1 MIFMRVVLLG
11 PPGAGKGTHA
21 GIVTETCKIPHI
33 STGDMFRAAI
43 KNGTPVGLE
52 AKSYMDKGEL
62 VPDSVV
68 CKMVEERIS
77 ESDCSNGFLLDG
89 FPRTMA
95 QAKALDAALAAKGQ
109 KIDLVINLMCS
120 DEVVLGR
127 LTTRRVCRKCGAI
140 YNVKSKPP
148 KVEGVCDIDGGEVY
162 QRSDDTAETITN
174 RLSVYKSQTA
184 ELIDY
189 YRGNGVLKDVK
200 ADVDKNETAE
210 AIRSLL

>member
-21 GIVTETCKIPHI
+21 GVVTETCKIPHI

-77 ESDCSNGFLLDG
+77 EADCSNGFLLDG

-109 KIDLVINLMCS
+109 KIDLVINLQCS

-127 LTTRRVCRKCGAI
+127 LTTRRVCRTCGAI
-140 YNVKSKPP
+140 YNVNSKPP
-148 KVEGVCDIDGGEVY
+148 KVEGVCDVDGGEVY
-162 QRSDDTAETITN
+162 QRSDDTVETITN
-174 RLSVYKSQTA
+174 RLSVYKAQTA

>member
-1 MIFMRVVLLG
+1 MRVVLLG

-21 GIVTETCKIPHI
+21 GVVTETCKIPHI
-33 STGDMFRAAI
+33 STGDMFRSAI

-77 ESDCSNGFLLDG
+77 EADCVNGFLLDG

-109 KIDLVINLMCS
+109 KIDLVINLQCS

-127 LTTRRVCRKCGAI
+127 LTTRRVCRTCGAI
-140 YNVKSKPP
+140 YNVNSKPP
-148 KVEGVCDIDGGEVY
+148 KVKGVCDVDGGEVY
-162 QRSDDTAETITN
+162 QRSDDTVETITN
-174 RLSVYKSQTA
+174 RLSVYKAQTA

>member
-77 ESDCSNGFLLDG
+77 EADCVNGFLLDG

-109 KIDLVINLMCS
+109 KIDLVINLQCS

-127 LTTRRVCRKCGAI
+127 LTTRRVCRTCGAI
-140 YNVKSKPP
+140 YNVNSKPP
-148 KVEGVCDIDGGEVY
+148 KVEGVCDVDGGEVY
-162 QRSDDTAETITN
+162 QRSDDTVETITN
-174 RLSVYKSQTA
+174 RLSVYKAQTA

>member
-1 MIFMRVVLLG
+1 MRVVLLG

-21 GIVTETCKIPHI
+21 GVVTETCKIPHI

-77 ESDCSNGFLLDG
+77 EADCVNGFLLDG

-109 KIDLVINLMCS
+109 KIDLVINLQCS

-127 LTTRRVCRKCGAI
+127 LTTRRVCRTCGAI
-140 YNVKSKPP
+140 YNVNSKPP
-148 KVEGVCDIDGGEVY
+148 KVEGVCDVDGGEVY
-162 QRSDDTAETITN
+162 QRSDDTVETITN
-174 RLSVYKSQTA
+174 RLSVYKAQTA

>member
-21 GIVTETCKIPHI
+21 GVVTETCKIPHI
-33 STGDMFRAAI
+33 STGDMFRSAI

-77 ESDCSNGFLLDG
+77 EADCSNGFLLDG

-109 KIDLVINLMCS
+109 KIDLVINLQCS

-127 LTTRRVCRKCGAI
+127 LTTRRVCRTCGAI
-140 YNVKSKPP
+140 YNVNSKPP
-148 KVEGVCDIDGGEVY
+148 KVEGVCDVDGGEVY
-162 QRSDDTAETITN
+162 QRSDDTVETITN
-174 RLSVYKSQTA
+174 RLSVYKAQTA

>member
-21 GIVTETCKIPHI
+21 GVVTETCKIPHI

-68 CKMVEERIS
+68 CKMVEERIA
-77 ESDCSNGFLLDG
+77 EADCSNGFLLDG

-109 KIDLVINLMCS
+109 KIDLVINLQCS

-127 LTTRRVCRKCGAI
+127 LTTRRVCRTCGAI
-140 YNVKSKPP
+140 YNVISKPP
-148 KVEGVCDIDGGEVY
+148 KVEGVCDVDGGEVY

-174 RLSVYKSQTA
+174 RLSVYKAQTA

-189 YRGNGVLKDVK
+189 YRGNGVLRDVK
-200 ADVDKNETAE
+200 ADVNKDETAS

>member
-1 MIFMRVVLLG
+1 MRVVLLG

-127 LTTRRVCRKCGAI
+127 LTPRRVCRKCGAI

-174 RLSVYKSQTA
+174 RLSVYKAQTA

>member
-1 MIFMRVVLLG
+1 MRVVLLG

-77 ESDCSNGFLLDG
+77 EADCVNGFLLDG

-109 KIDLVINLMCS
+109 KIDLVINLQCS

-127 LTTRRVCRKCGAI
+127 LTTRRVCRTCGAI
-140 YNVKSKPP
+140 YNVNSKPP
-148 KVEGVCDIDGGEVY
+148 KVEGVCDVDGGEVY
-162 QRSDDTAETITN
+162 QRSDDTVETITN
-174 RLSVYKSQTA
+174 RLSVYKAQTA

>member
-1 MIFMRVVLLG
+1 MRVVLLG

-21 GIVTETCKIPHI
+21 GVVTDACKIPHI

-77 ESDCSNGFLLDG
+77 EPDCVNGFLLDG

-95 QAKALDAALAAKGQ
+95 QAKALDAALAAKGE

-127 LTTRRVCRKCGAI
+127 LTTRRVCRTCGAI

-162 QRSDDTAETITN
+162 QRGDDTAETITN
-174 RLSVYKSQTA
+174 RLSVYKAQTA

-189 YRGNGVLKDVK
+189 YRGNGVLRDVK
-200 ADVDKNETAE
+200 ADVDKTETAE

>member
-1 MIFMRVVLLG
+1 MRVVLLG

-52 AKSYMDKGEL
+52 AKFYMDKGEL

-77 ESDCSNGFLLDG
+77 EADCVNGFLLDG

-109 KIDLVINLMCS
+109 KIDLVINLQCS

-127 LTTRRVCRKCGAI
+127 LTTRRVCRTCGAI
-140 YNVKSKPP
+140 YNVNSKPP
-148 KVEGVCDIDGGEVY
+148 KVEGVCDVDGGEVY
-162 QRSDDTAETITN
+162 QRSDDTVETITN
-174 RLSVYKSQTA
+174 RLSVYKAQTA

-189 YRGNGVLKDVK
+189 YRGNGVLRDVK

>member
-1 MIFMRVVLLG
+1 MRVVLLG

-21 GIVTETCKIPHI
+21 GVVTETCKIPHI

-77 ESDCSNGFLLDG
+77 ESDCVNGFLLDG

-127 LTTRRVCRKCGAI
+127 LTTRRVCRTCGAI
-140 YNVKSKPP
+140 YNVNSKPP

-174 RLSVYKSQTA
+174 RLSVYKAQTA

>member
-1 MIFMRVVLLG
+1 MRVVLLG

-21 GIVTETCKIPHI
+21 GVVTETCKIPHI

-77 ESDCSNGFLLDG
+77 EADCSNGFLLDG

-127 LTTRRVCRKCGAI
+127 LTTRRVCRTCGAI
-140 YNVKSKPP
+140 YNVNSKPP
-148 KVEGVCDIDGGEVY
+148 KVEGVCDVDGGEVY
-162 QRSDDTAETITN
+162 QRSDDTVETITN
-174 RLSVYKSQTA
+174 RLSVYKAQTA

>member
-1 MIFMRVVLLG
+1 MRVVLLG

-68 CKMVEERIS
+68 CKMVEERIA
-77 ESDCSNGFLLDG
+77 EADCSNGFLLDG

-95 QAKALDAALAAKGQ
+95 QAKALDAALAVKGQ
-109 KIDLVINLMCS
+109 KIDLVINLQCS

-127 LTTRRVCRKCGAI
+127 LTTRRVCRTCGAI
-140 YNVKSKPP
+140 YNVNSKPP
-148 KVEGVCDIDGGEVY
+148 KVEGVCDVDGGEVY

-174 RLSVYKSQTA
+174 RLSVYKAQTA

-189 YRGNGVLKDVK
+189 YRGNGVLRDVK
-200 ADVDKNETAE
+200 ADVNKDETAS

>member
-21 GIVTETCKIPHI
+21 GVVTETCKIPHI

-77 ESDCSNGFLLDG
+77 EADCSNGFLLDG

-109 KIDLVINLMCS
+109 KIDLVINLQCS

-127 LTTRRVCRKCGAI
+127 LTTRRVCRTCGAI
-140 YNVKSKPP
+140 YNVNSKPP
-148 KVEGVCDIDGGEVY
+148 KVEGVCDVDGGEVY

-174 RLSVYKSQTA
+174 RLSVYKAQTA

-189 YRGNGVLKDVK
+189 YRGNGVLRDVK
-200 ADVDKNETAE
+200 ADVDKNETAK

>member
-1 MIFMRVVLLG
+1 LIFMRVVLLG

-21 GIVTETCKIPHI
+21 GVVTETCKIPHI

-77 ESDCSNGFLLDG
+77 EADCSNGFLLDG

-109 KIDLVINLMCS
+109 KIDLVINLQCS

-127 LTTRRVCRKCGAI
+127 LTTRRVCRTCGAI
-140 YNVKSKPP
+140 YNVNSKPP
-148 KVEGVCDIDGGEVY
+148 KVEGVCDVDGGEVY
-162 QRSDDTAETITN
+162 QRSDDTVETITN
-174 RLSVYKSQTA
+174 RLSVYKAQTA

-189 YRGNGVLKDVK
+189 YRGNGVLRDVK